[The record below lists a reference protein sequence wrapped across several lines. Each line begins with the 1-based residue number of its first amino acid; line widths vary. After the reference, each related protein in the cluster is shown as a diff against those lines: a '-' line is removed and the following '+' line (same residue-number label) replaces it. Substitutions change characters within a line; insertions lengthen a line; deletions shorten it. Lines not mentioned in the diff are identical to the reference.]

1 MEDQISLNKVLN
13 THEELKESAKLYYDC
28 INIDNIKFLISPSL
42 K

>member
-28 INIDNIKFLISPSL
+28 INIDNIKLLISPSL